1 MGIAVL
7 LHVIA
12 VVIWVGGMFFAH
24 QCLRPVAASQLEPPL
39 RLPLWVGV
47 FGRFFPWVWATI
59 AVILATG
66 FWLIFAVFGGFKG
79 VGLYVHAM
87 LGLGLVMMAIFLHVF
102 FAPYQRLKRAVAAQ
116 DWQAGGKQLA
126 QIRMLVGLNTVLGL
140 LTIATASGGRYLAAI
155 MAG

>member
-24 QCLRPVAASQLEPPL
+24 QCLRPVAASQLEPPA
-39 RLPLWVGV
+39 RLTLWVGV
-47 FGRFFPWVWATI
+47 FGRFFPWVWVAI
-59 AVILATG
+59 AVVLITG
-66 FWLIFAVFGGFKG
+66 FWLIFGVFGGFKG

-102 FAPYQRLKRAVAAQ
+102 FAPYRRLKRAVAAQ
-116 DWQAGGKQLA
+116 DWPAGGKSLA
-126 QIRMLVGLNTVLGL
+126 QIRMLVGINTVLGL

-155 MAG
+155 VAG